1 MSAPTRVAGDAR
13 DRILEA
19 ACDVIAEQGID
30 DVRIARIATL
40 AGVSPPLVHYH
51 FATREALLGEALEHS
66 FELLGDLRTTHADDE
81 GWTAGRRL
89 AWMIDQSLPFPGMGD
104 REWGLWL
111 ELWRQAAR
119 RAELRAVAARL
130 YERYED
136 WFAEVVEARDR
147 RRRVRRGRPAAGRAA
162 ARRRDRRRR
171 PARPGRRPP
180 HGPRARARA
189 GRGAARGPARDDA
202 GGVRARMTDVLVL
215 GAGLAGLAAARDLAR
230 AGADVLVLE
239 ARDRPGGRVERV
251 VLEDGRSVQM
261 GGELIG
267 DFHTAYL
274 GLAAELGLEPE
285 PSYVAEPGLMSW
297 DLAEGTGQG
306 DYPPFFTP
314 ADVADAERF
323 EARVAQLAATV
334 DPADPWSHPDAAR
347 LDALSFAGWLRA
359 EGARPAVIRLHDL
372 GALSMGGG
380 SIERQSMLGQLR
392 MTAAAGAEEVYGY
405 DRWEGLRLRDGSA
418 ALPLAMAAELGER
431 VRYGA
436 PVVALHAGSPCR
448 VTLAGGEELRA
459 EAIVCA
465 LPVGPLRDVAVS
477 GVSDARLASLH
488 RQRQALAAKV
498 VAAFPEPVWRPSG
511 ANGLADSEGIV
522 GSTWP
527 QGGNALSMLVG
538 PERLAHFLAAP
549 EPVRRAEVLATLVR
563 LYGDA
568 AGEPD
573 ALLERH
579 WGVDPFTQGYITQW
593 APGDVCAVGPLHGTH
608 EPPFYVCG
616 SDHWVAGY
624 MEGAVRTGRAAAA
637 AALGATSA
645 TAA

>member
-1 MSAPTRVAGDAR
+1 
-13 DRILEA
+13 
-19 ACDVIAEQGID
+19 
-30 DVRIARIATL
+30 
-40 AGVSPPLVHYH
+40 
-51 FATREALLGEALEHS
+51 
-66 FELLGDLRTTHADDE
+66 
-81 GWTAGRRL
+81 
-89 AWMIDQSLPFPGMGD
+89 MIDQSLPFPGMGD

-136 WFAEVVEARDR
+136 WFAEVVED
-147 RRRVRRGRPAAGRAA
+147 GIAAGEFVADDPQPVAQRLVAA
-162 ARRRDRRRR
+162 IDGVGLRVLVDD
-171 PARPGRRPP
+171 
-180 HGPRARARA
+180 PRMGLAH
-189 GRGAARGPARDDA
+189 ARGLVVEQLAAQLGTTPA
-202 GGVRARMTDVLVL
+202 GVRARMTDVLVL

-251 VLEDGRSVQM
+251 VLDDGRSVQM

-511 ANGLADSEGIV
+511 ANGLADSESII

-549 EPVRRAEVLATLVR
+549 APVRRAEVLATLVR
-563 LYGDA
+563 LYGERGGRARRA
-568 AGEPD
+568 AGAPLGRRPVHPGLHHPVG
-573 ALLERH
+573 ARRRVRGRPAPRH
-579 WGVDPFTQGYITQW
+579 
-593 APGDVCAVGPLHGTH
+593 ARAAVLRLRLRPLGGRLHGGGRPH
-608 EPPFYVCG
+608 RPRRG
-616 SDHWVAGY
+616 GRRAGRDVRRDRLIRIR
-624 MEGAVRTGRAAAA
+624 EARGAAR
-637 AALGATSA
+637 S
-645 TAA
+645 